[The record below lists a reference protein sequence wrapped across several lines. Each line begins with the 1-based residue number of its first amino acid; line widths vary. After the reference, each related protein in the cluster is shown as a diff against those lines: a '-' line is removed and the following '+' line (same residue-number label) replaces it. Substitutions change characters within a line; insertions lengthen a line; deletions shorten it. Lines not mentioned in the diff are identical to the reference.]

1 MDTLSMDTLTCFCI
15 IILVL
20 FIWYVIFQLF
30 LGKKREGLEN
40 NSDGD
45 NKLADGKGIAGDA
58 ANYAALIKAK
68 SVQIQDTLLISKYR
82 SDYENVIINLEDL
95 CNFMMLTQALSID
108 VNSDA
113 KSNLEKFTIIN
124 GLSNAKKSLNECMQ
138 FIDKQQ

>member
-1 MDTLSMDTLTCFCI
+1 MDSVSIDALTCLSI
-15 IILVL
+15 IALVI
-20 FIWYVIFQLF
+20 FIWYVMIQWFWRNN
-30 LGKKREGLEN
+30 KEGLEN
-40 NSDGD
+40 NSGEA
-45 NKLADGKGIAGDA
+45 NKSGSGTGVAGDA

-95 CNFMMLTQALSID
+95 CNFMMLNQALSID
-108 VNSDA
+108 VNADA
-113 KSNLEKFTIIN
+113 KSNIEKFTIIN